1 MTQAIEEMIKEEKLV
16 VFFDICSSSNILE
29 DLILSGNLKLM
40 RILILALR
48 SFLKSESAKK
58 GFDVYK
64 FIGDGWVLL
73 FPPSVSGE
81 ALVSFLEKLCQL
93 FKYKINTHVVPHLQ
107 TPPSVMGLTFGVDQ
121 GELVRFRMKGNDE
134 YIGRPLNIASRL
146 QGSIKQ
152 KDHNPGYKVLF
163 SKPCF
168 QALKFRKGFRK
179 CKPATRELR
188 NIHGGK
194 RYGCIKMNLR
204 H

>member
-1 MTQAIEEMIKEEKLV
+1 VTQIIKRMSIKHRIV

-40 RILILALR
+40 RNLILSLR
-48 SFLKSESAKK
+48 NFLKNESAEK
-58 GFDVYK
+58 GFEVYK

-73 FPPSVSGE
+73 FPHFLSGE
-81 ALVSFLEKLCQL
+81 ALVSFLEKLCRL
-93 FKYKINTHVVPHLQ
+93 FKYKINKHVVPHLQ
-107 TPPSVMGLTFGVDQ
+107 SPPSVMGLTFGVDQ
-121 GELVRFRMKGNDE
+121 GELVRITMMGNYE

-152 KDHNPGYKVLF
+152 KDDKPSYKILF

-168 QALKFRKGFRK
+168 QALDFPKGFRK
-179 CKPATRELR
+179 CKPATRQLR
-188 NIHGGK
+188 NIQGGEK
-194 RYGCIKMNLR
+194 YACVKMRLR